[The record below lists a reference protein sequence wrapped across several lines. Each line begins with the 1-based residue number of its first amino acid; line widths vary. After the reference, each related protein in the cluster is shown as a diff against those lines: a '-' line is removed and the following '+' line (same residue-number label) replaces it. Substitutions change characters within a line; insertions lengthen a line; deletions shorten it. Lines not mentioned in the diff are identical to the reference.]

1 MSIDFDLRLWDAEKA
16 DERWLAWL
24 ELSPEERENSEP
36 EEQVESVLEI
46 MEQADAPKEW
56 VTGRLA
62 ILDLAFGQ
70 VGEPLPI
77 KNLESFEPFARFFL
91 ISFAD
96 CGIEDGK
103 SPSHLLF
110 LHPMYYECLLA
121 TVTEEAIRHL
131 ILPTLFTGESL
142 LGMRRL
148 LDPLAL
154 PDDPATAKLLAD
166 ALVAF
171 WKHLEPFF
179 RQAISLDA
187 GRGNVV
193 IIEAVNGETDNLL
206 LLQRAAKHEEWLRRE
221 MT

>member
-1 MSIDFDLRLWDAEKA
+1 MSIDFDLRLWDAGKA

-46 MEQADAPKEW
+46 MEQPDAPKEW

-62 ILDLAFGQ
+62 ILDLVFGQ

-77 KNLESFEPFARFFL
+77 KNLLTFEPFARFFL
-91 ISFAD
+91 VAFAEEKVE
-96 CGIEDGK
+96 GGK
-103 SPSHLLF
+103 PPSHQLF
-110 LHPMYYECLLA
+110 LHPMYYERLLA
-121 TVTEEAIRHL
+121 TVNEAAIRHL
-131 ILPTLFTGESL
+131 IEPIPFTGESL
-142 LGMRRL
+142 IGMRRL
-148 LDPLAL
+148 FDPLELA
-154 PDDPATAKLLAD
+154 DDPSTAKMLAD
-166 ALVAF
+166 AVVAF
-171 WKHLEPFF
+171 WKQVEPFF

-221 MT
+221 MA